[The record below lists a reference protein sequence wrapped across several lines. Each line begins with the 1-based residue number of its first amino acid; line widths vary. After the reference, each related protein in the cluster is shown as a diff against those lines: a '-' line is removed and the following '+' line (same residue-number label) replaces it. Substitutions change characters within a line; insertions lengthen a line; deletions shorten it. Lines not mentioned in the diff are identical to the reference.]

1 MKNDLSSKKQDSRLL
16 EARFKIQDTRFKN
29 QEEGFELLE
38 SGNKTQEA
46 RLRKQDSRSKFQD
59 TRFQKQDKEGSFFL
73 SAKKSWFLILTS
85 NIFQGSF
92 ILLMSCI
99 LLISCSNDEDN
110 TIAPKP
116 RSYFRLSF
124 PEKKY
129 ITYDSVCPFT
139 FEMPEYS
146 HIDRDKNFGAEPCWL
161 NLNFPTLN
169 GTLHLS
175 YKAVNGN
182 IQEYLEDTYTLA
194 SKHQIKASGIEE
206 QLISRDSN
214 KVYGLIY
221 EIKGNAASSI
231 QFFLTD
237 STRHFIRGAL
247 YFNSVPNTDSIAPVL
262 EFIKKDIFQMIATFK
277 WKKL

>member
-1 MKNDLSSKKQDSRLL
+1 MKIDIKN
-16 EARFKIQDTRFKN
+16 KIQDLRYKF
-29 QEEGFELLE
+29 LE
-38 SGNKTQEA
+38 PRNK
-46 RLRKQDSRSKFQD
+46 LQDSRSE
-59 TRFQKQDKEGSFFL
+59 KQNKETSFLFK
-73 SAKKSWFLILTS
+73 AKKSWFLLLGCNIFLTS
-85 NIFQGSF
+85 FIFLIAGVS
-92 ILLMSCI
+92 
-99 LLISCSNDEDN
+99 LISCSSEDDD

-129 ITYDSVCPFT
+129 VSYDSVCPFT
-139 FEMPEYS
+139 FEIPVYS
-146 HIDRDKNFGAEPCWL
+146 HIDRDKNYGAEPCWL
-161 NLNFPTLN
+161 NLNFPTFN

-182 IQEYLEDTYTLA
+182 IKEYLEDTYALA

-206 QLISRDSN
+206 QLISKDSN
-214 KVYGLIY
+214 QVYGLLY

-247 YFNSVPNTDSIAPVL
+247 YFNAVPNTDSIAPVL
-262 EFIKKDIFQMIATFK
+262 EFIKKDIYQMIATFK
-277 WKKL
+277 WKNDSDVSGRFLKAVHKK

>member
-1 MKNDLSSKKQDSRLL
+1 MKNDLLNKIQDSSSKIQEAKFEIQEVRSKKQDKEVNFFSNV
-16 EARFKIQDTRFKN
+16 K
-29 QEEGFELLE
+29 
-38 SGNKTQEA
+38 
-46 RLRKQDSRSKFQD
+46 RSW
-59 TRFQKQDKEGSFFL
+59 FL
-73 SAKKSWFLILTS
+73 CLASWFLILTC
-85 NIFQGSF
+85 ISF
-92 ILLMSCI
+92 V
-99 LLISCSNDEDN
+99 SCSDDDD

-129 ITYDSVCPFT
+129 VTYDSVCPFT
-139 FEMPEYS
+139 FEMPVYS
-146 HIDRDKNFGAEPCWL
+146 HMDRDKNFGAEPCWL
-161 NLNFPTLN
+161 NLNFPTFN

-182 IQEYLEDTYTLA
+182 IKEYLEDTYTLA

-247 YFNSVPNTDSIAPVL
+247 YFNAIPNTDSIAPVL
-262 EFIKKDIFQMIATFK
+262 EFIKKDIYQMIATFK
-277 WKKL
+277 WKNAESGSFPKAVHKK